1 MKDKIFAHI
10 YEVVK
15 KIPKGRVAT
24 YGQIAELVGD
34 KRMARVVGN
43 ALHKNPDPEN
53 IPCFRVVNIKGE
65 LAGKYAFGGA
75 AEQAKLLKSE
85 GIEIVDGRVDLKK
98 YRWENSEDAIG

>member
-24 YGQIAELVGD
+24 YGQIA
-34 KRMARVVGN
+34 
-43 ALHKNPDPEN
+43 
-53 IPCFRVVNIKGE
+53 E